1 MKSYQGFFAEL
12 KRRKVFKVAAV
23 YGVVSFGLIQ
33 VADPLTDA
41 LLLPDAFLTYVV
53 ASLML
58 GFPLALVLAWAL
70 EVTPDGVQRTGAAA
84 PGEIEAMVSAPA
96 SQRWP
101 AGLLALVGAGALLAG
116 GWWVGQR
123 TSNPSGVVAEAS
135 LVSGVRLVDLAEDPR
150 PSIAVLPFAD
160 MSSAQDQEYFGDGMA
175 EEILNTLVKI
185 RDLRVAGRTSAFA
198 YKDENKDLREIGS
211 ELGVAYILEG
221 SVRKEG
227 DDLRITAQ
235 LINAADGSHLW
246 SDSYDRALTAASV
259 FQIQSEIAEAIADAL
274 TVPLG
279 LDNASDLVTPTGD
292 LEAYD
297 LYLAGRARLR
307 ARQEGVFEAV
317 ELFRAAVA
325 RDSTWAPAWAGLADA
340 ISLQVWYPQFTD
352 DEFPLEETLAKAEQ
366 AALRA
371 LELNPQN
378 PTALVALG
386 SIHRDRR
393 EWPEAE
399 AAYRR
404 ALDLDPDN
412 AEAHQQYGEWLHKQG
427 RVAEAVQSTDRAAA
441 LDPSGIRIFQL
452 QYMLRSDGRW
462 DEATQVLEW
471 AADNGLEFF
480 RFDRNL
486 RRMAT
491 EQAYAEGRYEDML
504 VPWDEVETPADSA
517 GWGEYVRAL
526 AAGRLDLVPDTL
538 TTDGWLGA
546 GDYFRLNEPDLAVDD
561 FVTSMDNDDGWL
573 RIEWASFP
581 ELDGLRSHPRFEEY
595 MASAGLPGFTVQ
607 RTPVEERVRPAI
619 LRQADAVAAAAIE
632 SAEVST
638 P

>member
-1 MKSYQGFFAEL
+1 MKSYQEFFAEL

-41 LLLPDAFLTYVV
+41 LLLPVAFLTYVV
-53 ASLML
+53 ATLML

-84 PGEIEAMVSAPA
+84 PGEIEAMVNAPA

-123 TSNPSGVVAEAS
+123 TSNPGGVVAEAS
-135 LVSGVRLVDLAEDPR
+135 LVSGVRLVDLADDPR

-160 MSSAQDQEYFGDGMA
+160 MSSGGDQEYFGDGMA

-198 YKDENKDLREIGS
+198 YKGENKDLREIGS
-211 ELGVAYILEG
+211 ELGVSYIVEG

-227 DDLRITAQ
+227 DQLRITAQ
-235 LINAADGSHLW
+235 LIDAADGSHLW
-246 SDSYDRALTAASV
+246 SDQYNRALTAASV

-279 LDNASDLVTPTGD
+279 LANASDLVIPTGD

-307 ARQEGVFEAV
+307 AREEGVFEAV
-317 ELFRAAVA
+317 DLFRAAVA

-340 ISLQVWYPQFTD
+340 ISLQVWYPTFSD
-352 DEFPLEETLAKAEQ
+352 DEFPLEETLAEAER
-366 AALRA
+366 AARRA

-452 QYMLRSDGRW
+452 QYILQSDGRW

-480 RFDRNL
+480 AFDRNL
-486 RRMAT
+486 RKMGT
-491 EQAYAEGRYEDML
+491 ERAYAEGRYEDML
-504 VPWDEVETPADSA
+504 VPWDEVETPTDSA

-526 AAGRLDLVPDTL
+526 AGGRLDLVPDTL
-538 TTDGWLGA
+538 TTAGRLGA
-546 GDYFRLNEPDLAVDD
+546 GDYFRLNERDLAVDD
-561 FVTSMDNDDGWL
+561 FVTTMDSEDGWL
-573 RIEWASFP
+573 NIEWASFS
-581 ELDGLRSHPRFEEY
+581 ELDGLRSHPGFQAY
-595 MASAGLPGFTVQ
+595 MASQGLPGFTVQ
-607 RTPVEERVRPAI
+607 RTPVDERVRPAI
-619 LRQADAVAAAAIE
+619 LRQADVAAAAAE
-632 SAEVST
+632 SSAGSAR
-638 P
+638 